1 MLGRILNTFGTRFM
15 SAVFQ
20 LLIAIIISNVLGPE
34 GKGQQGLILATTAY
48 IIVFANLM
56 GGGAIIYL
64 VPRFSYY
71 LIMIP
76 AYVWAVLTS
85 AVAFVVL
92 QYSELVDQQFMIH
105 VCLLALINTF
115 TYVNSTILVGKE
127 KIKTSNLVA
136 FIQPLIT
143 GLSLLL
149 FYFILDQ
156 KSIDYYIIALYISF
170 GISFFVSLF
179 YLFRIA
185 ETFRFTRITNY
196 TEVTKQLV
204 RYGILNQLAHIFQ
217 LFSFRVSYY
226 FLQSIYSEAEVGI
239 YSNGTSIVESIWLI
253 SRSISLVQYARIA
266 NTDDRKYSQ
275 KLTVSLSKA
284 SIMISIVLL
293 TILIILPS
301 GFWVFIFGEGFGA
314 VGQVIRS
321 LAPGVLFF
329 NLALIVGHYF
339 SGTGQYHVNT
349 ISSFA
354 GMIISLILFY
364 IMIPVYGIIG
374 AGLATSIS
382 YTLTSCV
389 VMLYFY
395 RQSDLRP
402 GDFMPVMKDFIE
414 FRQMIRDTLKRS

>member
-1 MLGRILNTFGTRFM
+1 M

-76 AYVWAVLTS
+76 AYIWAVLTAS
-85 AVAFVVL
+85 AAFLIL
-92 QYSELVDQQFMIH
+92 QFSDLIDQQFTIH
-105 VCLLALINTF
+105 VSLLALINTF

-127 KIKTSNLVA
+127 KIRTSNLVA

-143 GLSLLL
+143 MLSLLA
-149 FYFILDQ
+149 FYFIYGKQ
-156 KSIDYYIIALYISF
+156 NIDYYILALYISF
-170 GISFFVSLF
+170 GISFFVSMYFL
-179 YLFRIA
+179 LKSA
-185 ETFRFTRITNY
+185 EKFRFADFSNY
-196 TEVTKQLV
+196 SKVTVQLV

-217 LFSFRVSYY
+217 LFSFRMSYY
-226 FLQSIYSEAEVGI
+226 FLESIYSEAEVGV

-266 NTDDRKYSQ
+266 NTEDRAYSQ
-275 KLTVSLSKA
+275 KLTISLTKA
-284 SIMISIVLL
+284 GMILSFVLL
-293 TILIILPS
+293 AILVLLPAD
-301 GFWVFIFGEGFGA
+301 FWVLIYGKGFEE
-314 VGQVIRS
+314 VGLVIRS

-354 GMIISLILFY
+354 GLVVSAILFY
-364 IMIPVYGIIG
+364 LMIPLYGISG
-374 AGLATSIS
+374 AGFATSIS
-382 YTLTSCV
+382 YTLTSVV
-389 VMLYFY
+389 VMIYFMQ
-395 RQSDLRP
+395 QSKLGIKSFLP
-402 GDFMPVMKDFIE
+402 EKQDFRDFK
-414 FRQMIRDTLKRS
+414 RMIQDIRKKG